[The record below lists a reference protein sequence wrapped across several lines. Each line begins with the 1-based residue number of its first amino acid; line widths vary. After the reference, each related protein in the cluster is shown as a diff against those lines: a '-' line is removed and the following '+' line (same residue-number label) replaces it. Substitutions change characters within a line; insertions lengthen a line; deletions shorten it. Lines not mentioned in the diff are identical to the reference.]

1 MAKFL
6 RIAHRGA
13 SGNFPENSRIAFE
26 KAIEARI
33 DMIELDCQ
41 LTNDGHVVIFHD
53 QDLARTTGL
62 GGTVKDKTLEQLKR
76 RDIGVWRKSAF
87 AGQRILT
94 LEEALQVVNG
104 QCDLCL
110 DVKTFFGAAAGIELK
125 LLFILSHYD
134 YLDRTIFSSE
144 DYHCL
149 RRVRELAPESRIG
162 IVYGSGMSEDPFAVA
177 EELEALSI
185 HVQKELA
192 TPDFLTRAWEAG
204 LDVMVWTVNSV
215 REMGNFASLGVQGI
229 ITDYPEKFSNL
240 IKR

>member
-26 KAIEARI
+26 KAIEARV

-41 LTNDGHVVIFHD
+41 LTSDGHIVIFHD
-53 QDLARTTGL
+53 RDLARITGL
-62 GGTVKDKTLEQLKR
+62 GGTVKDKTLEQLKG
-76 RDIGVWRKSAF
+76 RDIGVWRKTAF

-94 LEEALQVVNG
+94 LEETLQVVNG

-110 DVKTFFGAAAGIELK
+110 DIKTFFAAAGIELK

-134 YLDRTIFSSE
+134 YLDRTIFSS
-144 DYHCL
+144 DNYHCL

-162 IVYGSGMSEDPFAVA
+162 IIYGSGMAEDPFAAA
-177 EELEALSI
+177 EELDASSI
-185 HVQKELA
+185 HVQKEHA
-192 TPDFLTRAWEAG
+192 SADFLDRAWKAG
-204 LDVMVWTVNSV
+204 IDVMVWTVNTV
-215 REMGNFASLGVQGI
+215 REIGNFASLGVQGI
-229 ITDYPEKFSNL
+229 MTDYPEKFSNV
-240 IKR
+240 IKP